1 MQLMKDDQVLYNCR
15 QQSLLIIA
23 NVFCE
28 DFTNFRSQIFPGYLL
43 FEKSS
48 LSSAYFVQE
57 VLANA
62 QMRLREFFCEI
73 KSSSS
78 FLVQTEMLLDIHL
91 IVHLLYGS
99 IVKKKLFYENYLQ
112 RKREKERVFEVMRNK
127 NGRKFELLSLLI
139 IW

>member
-1 MQLMKDDQVLYNCR
+1 
-15 QQSLLIIA
+15 
-23 NVFCE
+23 
-28 DFTNFRSQIFPGYLL
+28 
-43 FEKSS
+43 
-48 LSSAYFVQE
+48 
-57 VLANA
+57 
-62 QMRLREFFCEI
+62 
-73 KSSSS
+73 
-78 FLVQTEMLLDIHL
+78 MLLDIHL